1 MSTSLDT
8 LRDRPVR
15 RRRPQLNGITRY
27 VLMRLLGMAAVMFL
41 VLTIVFLIVRVTP
54 GDPAAIMLGPDAS
67 ADDVAHLRSRLGL
80 DTPLPLQYLIYI
92 GQVLRGDLGESIFLG
107 QPVLTAIA
115 SRAEPTFFLTVFALA
130 IACAIALPVGI
141 MSAYRRGSLFD
152 QGVTTLAMLAA
163 SIPGFWLSLILMQL
177 FAVKLGWFPVSGYGG
192 PGSALGERLYHLV
205 LPAVALGVVSSAL
218 IIRFTRAA
226 MLDVLGEDYVRTARS
241 KGMSELRVVLRHAL
255 KNALIPII
263 TVIGL
268 TAAVLISGAVVTET
282 VFGLPGIGN
291 LVVSA
296 VSRRDY
302 PVIQGALLIIA
313 GLYVLIN
320 FVIDMLYLV
329 VDPRVRY

>member
-1 MSTSLDT
+1 MSVPSDTATGGKRRALPLNGT
-8 LRDRPVR
+8 LRY
-15 RRRPQLNGITRY
+15 I
-27 VLMRLLGMAAVMFL
+27 LMRIVGMAAVMFL
-41 VLTIVFLIVRVTP
+41 VVTIVFLIVRVTP

-67 ADDVAHLRSRLGL
+67 AADVAALRIRLGL
-80 DTPLPLQYLIYI
+80 DAPLPLQYFVYI
-92 GQVLRGDLGESIFLG
+92 KQMLQGDLGESIFLG
-107 QPVLTAIA
+107 QPVLTAIW
-115 SRAEPTFFLTVFALA
+115 SRAEPTFFLTVFALT
-130 IACAIALPVGI
+130 IACVIALPVGI
-141 MSAYRRGSLFD
+141 ISAYRRGSLVD
-152 QGVTTLAMLAA
+152 QAITTLAMLAA
-163 SIPGFWLSLILMQL
+163 SIPGFWLSLMLMQL
-177 FAVKLGWFPVSGYGG
+177 FSVRLGWFPVSGYGG
-192 PGSALGERLYHLV
+192 PGASFGDRLYHLL

-226 MLDVLGEDYVRTARS
+226 MLDVLSEDYVRTARS
-241 KGMSELRVVLRHAL
+241 KGMSEFRVVLRHAL

-320 FVIDMLYLV
+320 FAIDMLYLI